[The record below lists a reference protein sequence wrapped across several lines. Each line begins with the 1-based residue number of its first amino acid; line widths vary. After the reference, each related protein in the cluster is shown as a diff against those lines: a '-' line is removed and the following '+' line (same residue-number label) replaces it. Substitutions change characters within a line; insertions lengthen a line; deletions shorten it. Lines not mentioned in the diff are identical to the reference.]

1 LPSESRL
8 NIVARVNGAEPSE
21 SFAEA
26 SASSPIVLAIEQM
39 SSPPRPW
46 KLTLYPA
53 HFTLEPAS
61 YDTPPFLVLREEV
74 MKSAGFIE
82 GMRAL
87 ALTKPFKV
95 TFKLPKEA
103 AKTFADWIGKP
114 VLAAHYLRRRY
125 GWVLPVAVIWILGSL
140 PFSGDP
146 AAGVK
151 AAAFDPIAFVLG
163 VALVAAWAC
172 AKWRPHPA
180 LFLVDSIWFIVMAA
194 HLGWDVVQGR
204 SKGWLV
210 LVALLVWMAVIGFK
224 HFIRFRGTRLGG
236 V

>member
-1 LPSESRL
+1 
-8 NIVARVNGAEPSE
+8 VNGPEPSD
-21 SFAEA
+21 STAQS
-26 SASSPIVLAIEQM
+26 SAVSPTVLAIEQM

-53 HFTLEPAS
+53 HLTLEPAS
-61 YDTPPFLVLREEV
+61 YDTPPFLILRDEV
-74 MKSAGFIE
+74 MKSATLIE

-103 AKTFADWIGKP
+103 AQTLADWIGKP

-125 GWVLPVAVIWILGSL
+125 GWVLPVAAIWVFGSL

-146 AAGVK
+146 AAGVE
-151 AAAFDPIAFVLG
+151 AVEFDPIGLGLG
-163 VALVAAWAC
+163 VVLIAAWAC

-180 LFLVDSIWFIVMAA
+180 LFLVDSIWFLVMAA
-194 HLGWDVVQGR
+194 HLAMGVVEGR
-204 SKGWLV
+204 SRGWLA
-210 LVALLVWMAVIGFK
+210 LVALLGWMAVIGLKLFV
-224 HFIRFRGTRLGG
+224 RFRGTRLTRLT
-236 V
+236 

>member
-1 LPSESRL
+1 MRL

-21 SFAEA
+21 SSAEA

-53 HFTLEPAS
+53 HLTLEPAS
-61 YDTPPFLVLREEV
+61 YDTPPFLVLREEM
-74 MKSAGFIE
+74 MKSASFIE

-103 AKTFADWIGKP
+103 AQTLADWIGKP

-125 GWVLPVAVIWILGSL
+125 GWVLPVAVIWALGSM
-140 PFSGDP
+140 PYAGDP
-146 AAGVK
+146 AAGVE
-151 AAAFDPIAFVLG
+151 AVPFDPIALVLG
-163 VALVAAWAC
+163 LALVAAWAC

-180 LFLVDSIWFIVMAA
+180 LFLVDSIWFLVMAA
-194 HLGWDVVQGR
+194 HLGMEVAQGR

-210 LVALLVWMAVIGFK
+210 LVALLAWMAVIGFK
-224 HFIRFRGTRLGG
+224 HFVRFRGTQLPRIP
-236 V
+236 